1 MADATAKTQIDEST
15 ALAQTLQQM
24 LDAGASADALIK
36 FAADNGVALDPKL
49 TQQMVDY
56 GKGARFLPGV
66 IDQQPTAE
74 LPQVPSPADTT
85 PLGAAIAG
93 AGDVLA
99 AEPSLGLDPENRA
112 ALENLGV
119 LGKYLYAPLGDIG
132 AAAYT
137 TAQAGLMGAAQG
149 TGQLLENI
157 GVLPAIE
164 ALTSVKQTPTS
175 FAEQALGIADFAT
188 MKYPFATVPEFPS
201 RATPTLPRIAEVAE
215 PITPPPA
222 PRLARPSAAP
232 EVVEAPKPVATPEVS
247 VTPAPVAAAEAVP
260 TIPVTQENVARA
272 ARTLENM
279 AAPVEEAAPV
289 VDRAGNINVTKLE
302 TTDDVKRLLD
312 EVAATN
318 DAFVEARRGVMPIE
332 EINRLADKVDLED
345 IIGRKIGQPLN
356 AEQTT
361 AARRAVVAS
370 AEDLFAT
377 AREYMA
383 TGDQNLRAK
392 ALEAVMRQAAFQ
404 EQLAGATAE
413 LGRAMRSLREVQGS
427 DRSRAVEMAIGQYT
441 DITDPAAID
450 EFLRKIGTL
459 NSPEAVSK
467 FVGEATKPGFGDK
480 ISEFWINGL
489 LAGPTTHAVNVTSNT
504 LFSFM
509 SLPEKALASGIGKV
523 LRSEDRITSGEV
535 KARMVG
541 MLQGAKDG
549 LRLFAEAIR
558 TGEARSAKTAVE
570 QQKKAIGGITGEVI
584 RVPSRLLTAEDE
596 LFKAINS
603 QGELAAQAYAQAAKE
618 AGGDAAK
625 RAELYKNYLANP
637 TKQMR
642 DAATKHAEVMTF
654 QNELGKYGKLAQR
667 VTQTAW
673 PVRFI
678 VPFVRTPVNILKQ
691 ALGRTP
697 LAPLAK
703 SFWTDV
709 TKGGRA
715 RDEALA
721 RVTLGT
727 AIAGS
732 VAALAEAGI
741 VTGNGPSD
749 PAERAALLA
758 TGWQPQSI
766 KIGGKYYQY
775 GRLEPL
781 AMQIGLA
788 ADFATLSK
796 FMDKKQLEEAGT
808 AITLAIAKNLASKTY
823 LQGISDLMEA
833 FSDPDRYGEG
843 YVKKMAAS
851 FIPNVLPQTASAID
865 PILRDTTA
873 ETFAGELLNTAKSRV
888 PGLSDNLPSRLDP
901 WGDRITRTGFKTPSE
916 GGAAAVAFNLLS
928 PVRVSQQNVSSPAK
942 TEAAKIMFVAGKP
955 DKFVTINGQKYEIPQ
970 DLHRRFAY
978 ASGAVAKQQLDQIVK
993 QPWYVGLDDEQKRR
1007 VFRKVFEQS
1016 RDMYRDAVK
1025 YEVYTQLQKAGAAQ

>member
-1 MADATAKTQIDEST
+1 MADANTQAQSQSSA

-36 FAADNGVALDPKL
+36 FAADNGVSLDPKL

-66 IDQQPTAE
+66 VDQQPTAE
-74 LPQVPSPADTT
+74 LPQAPSPADTT

-93 AGDVLA
+93 AADVFT

-119 LGKYLYAPLGDIG
+119 LGQYLYAPLGDIG

-137 TAQAGLMGAAQG
+137 TAEAGLMGAARG

-164 ALTSVKQTPTS
+164 ALTSVKQTPRS
-175 FAEQALGIADFAT
+175 FAEQALGLADFAT

-222 PRLARPSAAP
+222 PRPARPSAAP
-232 EVVEAPKPVATPEVS
+232 EVVEAPKPVATPEVPA
-247 VTPAPVAAAEAVP
+247 TPAPVAAAEAAP

-312 EVAATN
+312 EVATTN

-370 AEDLFAT
+370 AEDLFTT
-377 AREYMA
+377 AREYIA

-427 DRSRAVEMAIGQYT
+427 DRSRAVETAIGRFT
-441 DITDPAAID
+441 DITDPVEID

-459 NSPEAVSK
+459 NSPESIAK
-467 FVGEATKPGFGDK
+467 FVSESIKPGFGDK
-480 ISEFWINGL
+480 ISELWINGL
-489 LAGPTTHAVNVTSNT
+489 LAGPTTHAVNVTSNA
-504 LFSFM
+504 LFSLL
-509 SLPEKALASGIGKV
+509 SIPEKALAAGIGKV
-523 LRSEDRITSGEV
+523 LRSEDRITAGEV
-535 KARMVG
+535 GARMVG
-541 MLQGAKDG
+541 MLQGSKDG
-549 LRLFAEAIR
+549 LRLFSEAIR

-570 QQKKAIGGITGEVI
+570 QQKKAISGIKGEVI
-584 RVPSRLLTAEDE
+584 RIPSRLLTAEDE
-596 LFKAINS
+596 LFKAING
-603 QGELAAQAYAQAAKE
+603 QGELAAQAYAKAAKE
-618 AGGDAAK
+618 AGGDTAK

-642 DAATKHAEVMTF
+642 AAATKHAEVMTF
-654 QNELGKYGKLAQR
+654 QNELGKYGKLAQY
-667 VTQTAW
+667 VTQKAW

-678 VPFVRTPVNILKQ
+678 VPFVRTPINVVKQ
-691 ALGRTP
+691 ALTRTP
-697 LAPLAK
+697 LGPLAK
-703 SFWTDV
+703 SFWTDI

-727 AIAGS
+727 SIAGS
-732 VAALAEAGI
+732 MAALAYAGY

-749 PAERAALLA
+749 PKDRAALLA
-758 TGWQPQSI
+758 TGWQPQSF
-766 KIGGKYYQY
+766 KFNGEYYQY
-775 GRLEPL
+775 GRIEPI
-781 AMQIGLA
+781 AMLVGLS
-788 ADFATLSK
+788 ADFATLSN
-796 FMDKKQLEEAGT
+796 FMTNKEIKEVGT
-808 AITLAIAKNLASKTY
+808 AISLSIAKNLASKTY

-843 YVKKMAAS
+843 YIKKMITS
-851 FIPNVLPQTASAID
+851 FMPNVLPQTASASD
-865 PILRDTTA
+865 PVLRDTTA
-873 ETFAGELLNTAKSRV
+873 ETYAAEILNTVRSRV
-888 PGLSDNLPSRLDP
+888 PGLSDNLPSQLDP
-901 WGDRITRTGFKTPSE
+901 WGDRITRTGFKSPDETGSF
-916 GGAAAVAFNLLS
+916 AFNLLS
-928 PVRVSQQNVSSPAK
+928 PVRISKENVSSPAK
-942 TEAAKIMFVAGKP
+942 AEAARIMYNAGRP
-955 DKFVTINGQKYEIPQ
+955 DKQVTINGQKYKIPQ
-970 DLHRRFAY
+970 DLYRRFAY

-1007 VFRKVFEQS
+1007 VFQKVFEQS
-1016 RDMYRDAVK
+1016 REMYRDAVK
-1025 YEVYTQLQKAGAAQ
+1025 YEVYQLEMQKAGAAQ